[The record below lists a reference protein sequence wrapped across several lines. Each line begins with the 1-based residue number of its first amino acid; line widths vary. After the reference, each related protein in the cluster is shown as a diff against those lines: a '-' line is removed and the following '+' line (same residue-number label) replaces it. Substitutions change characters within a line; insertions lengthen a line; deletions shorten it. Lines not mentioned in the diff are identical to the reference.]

1 VILDHSAVVDFMQDI
16 AMVGAGIGVVGAGI
30 MKVYKMARNVE
41 KIFEYTV
48 ENRAEN
54 EAIKQALVTHTNE
67 QTHRDSQRDM
77 ILQEVKDNVQ
87 EITREIRPN
96 GGSSIKDTVTRIGM
110 TVETNSRRIDH
121 IENRL
126 FPHGAE

>member
-1 VILDHSAVVDFMQDI
+1 
-16 AMVGAGIGVVGAGI
+16 

-54 EAIKQALVTHTNE
+54 EAIKQALVSHTHE
-67 QTHRDSQRDM
+67 QTQRDGQRDM
-77 ILQEVKDNVQ
+77 ILQEMKDNVE

-110 TVETNSRRIDH
+110 TVDENRRRIDAL
-121 IENRL
+121 EAQRSK
-126 FPHGAE
+126 